1 MENKFLLRNVVY
13 EPLVFLHS
21 VVRSAPKFYRSVSGL
36 HLADIRI
43 DTLPVQIVASVA
55 NLELLL
61 VTLLKEISGN
71 LMSIISVSQKISMA
85 SCFPLTTK
93 DRL

>member
-13 EPLVFLHS
+13 KPLVCPHS
-21 VVRSAPKFYRSVSGL
+21 VVVSAPELYRSVLGL

-43 DTLPVQIVASVA
+43 DTFPVQIVASVT

-61 VTLLKEISGN
+61 VSLLKEISGN
-71 LMSIISVSQKISMA
+71 VMSIISVFQKISMA
-85 SCFPLTTK
+85 SCFPITTK
-93 DRL
+93 NRL